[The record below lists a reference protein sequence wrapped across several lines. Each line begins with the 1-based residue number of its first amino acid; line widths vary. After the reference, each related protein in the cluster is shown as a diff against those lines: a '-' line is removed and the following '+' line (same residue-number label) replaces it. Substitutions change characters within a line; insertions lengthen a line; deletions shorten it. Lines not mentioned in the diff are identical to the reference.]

1 MESFFQR
8 SIMKSRDASG
18 SKERPSVARVA
29 CSRCYAVLC
38 CMCQSPEKLL
48 QCKLCSRMQA
58 TALFAGYQKRRHGAT
73 LKVAGQTS
81 DESLVDIQGRRRST
95 ALPKLSRCQHV
106 TLRDKTHV
114 VPEAA

>member
-81 DESLVDIQGRRRST
+81 DGSLVLVDVQGAQTVDGAAKAVQMSTCHPARQDSRR
-95 ALPKLSRCQHV
+95 P
-106 TLRDKTHV
+106 
-114 VPEAA
+114 